1 MVTKTP
7 KYGPKTFD
15 DVKVK
20 NHLIGVLNEKS
31 LHAKLKQWYFQPG
44 DRFEDIVDGFHIDIV
59 RNKLLIEIQTQ
70 NFSSIKRKLA
80 VLLKRFAVRLVF
92 PIAREKWI
100 VRYAKDGTT
109 QLGRR
114 KSPKKGNIFNL
125 FEELVS
131 TPSLIKDQNF
141 SIEVLITLEEEI
153 RHDDGLGSWRR
164 RGWSIADRRL
174 LEVVNRHI
182 FEKPSDFLTL
192 IPPTL
197 PDPFS
202 TKELAECTNQPRWLT
217 QKMAYCLREMGVVKA
232 VGKSGN
238 SVLYTKHISF
248 ELS

>member
-7 KYGPKTFD
+7 RYGPRSFE
-15 DVKVK
+15 DVKTK

-31 LHAKLKQWYFQPG
+31 LHSQLKEWYFRPG
-44 DRFEDIVDGFHIDIV
+44 DRFEGIIDGFHIDIV

-70 NFSSIKRKLA
+70 NFS
-80 VLLKRFAVRLVF
+80 
-92 PIAREKWI
+92 
-100 VRYAKDGTT
+100 
-109 QLGRR
+109 
-114 KSPKKGNIFNL
+114 
-125 FEELVS
+125 
-131 TPSLIKDQNF
+131 
-141 SIEVLITLEEEI
+141 IEVLITLEEEI
-153 RHDDGLGSWRR
+153 RRDDGLGSWRR

-217 QKMAYCLREMGVVKA
+217 QKMAYCLRKMGVVKA
-232 VGKSGN
+232 VGKNGN
-238 SVLYTKHISF
+238 SVLYTKHISL
-248 ELS
+248 ESS

>member
-1 MVTKTP
+1 MDTKTP
-7 KYGPKTFD
+7 KYGPKTFE
-15 DVKVK
+15 DVKAK
-20 NHLIGVLNEKS
+20 HHLIGVLNEKS
-31 LHAKLKQWYFQPG
+31 LHAKLKEWYFQPG
-44 DRFEDIVDGFHIDIV
+44 DRFEEIIDGFHIDIV

-70 NFSSIKRKLA
+70 NFSSIKRKLT
-80 VLLKRFAVRLVF
+80 VLLKQFAIRLVF

-100 VRYAKDGTT
+100 VRFAKDGTT

-131 TPSLIKDQNF
+131 SPNLIKDQNF

-153 RHDDGLGSWRR
+153 RRDDGLGSWRR

-174 LEVVNRHI
+174 LEVVNRRI

-217 QKMAYCLREMGVVKA
+217 QKMAYCLCKMGVVEA
-232 VGKSGN
+232 VGKNGN
-238 SVLYTKHISF
+238 SVLYTKHISL
-248 ELS
+248 ESS